1 MSLNRFITPQSNTT
15 RQSSSSGG
23 EVISPEK
30 MALLKHRINILELFY
45 LRNDTR
51 PKREKKKKADSLSHF
66 FNDDK
71 EASFL
76 VCRCNVDL
84 LLQSKNIYFSY
95 FFKRFS
101 YFLDKGDEV
110 LRAFSI
116 GCYLLQAILHE

>member
-76 VCRCNVDL
+76 VCRWNVDL
-84 LLQSKNIYFSY
+84 SARIFT
-95 FFKRFS
+95 FHIF
-101 YFLDKGDEV
+101 
-110 LRAFSI
+110 
-116 GCYLLQAILHE
+116 